1 MDLDLEQQ
9 LAAALERRASAVPFS
24 PSDLADVR
32 SRARSIRRR
41 RVAAGGVAG
50 AAVVALVVPLAWG
63 VGGLRGGAEPP
74 VATRPPVP
82 TSSASPSPTVTCSA
96 TGVPKP
102 AAPTDLPAPVLETWQ
117 QIVDAAAACDLDAL
131 EVIGKNAHL
140 SYGAVGGIANL
151 RRWEEEGDGKL
162 GTLLKLLG
170 LSHAAVTQGEPGS
183 YAWPAAYTRPTWD
196 AVPQAE
202 RDELRA
208 IHTPQEIAGFADF
221 GGYAGWR
228 LGIAADGTWS
238 YFIAGD

>member
-9 LAAALERRASAVPFS
+9 LAAALERRAAAVPVS
-24 PSDLADVR
+24 SSDLADVR
-32 SRARSIRRR
+32 SRARRIRRR

-50 AAVVALVVPLAWG
+50 AAVVALVVPVAWSL
-63 VGGLRGGAEPP
+63 GGLRGASEPP
-74 VATRPPVP
+74 VATQSP
-82 TSSASPSPTVTCSA
+82 SPSPTVTCSA

-117 QIVDAAAACDLDAL
+117 RIVDAAAACDLDAL
-131 EVIGKNAHL
+131 EEIGKNAHL

-196 AVPQAE
+196 AVPQGE

-208 IHTPQEIAGFADF
+208 IHTPSEIAGFAALR
-221 GGYAGWR
+221 GYHGWR
-228 LGIAADGTWS
+228 LGISADGTWS